1 MLNSPT
7 TIQRNNRHISALTT
21 KEKEIE
27 EVEEEEEEEEEVV
40 LAELVAC
47 MTNNEYRHIFITCS
61 VSDDQTRGALFFM
74 SGMNNNDDLP

>member
-1 MLNSPT
+1 
-7 TIQRNNRHISALTT
+7 LTT

-27 EVEEEEEEEEEVV
+27 EVEEEEEVV

-47 MTNNEYRHIFITCS
+47 MTNNEYRLIFITCS

-74 SGMNNNDDLP
+74 SGR

>member
-27 EVEEEEEEEEEVV
+27 EVEEEEEEEVV

>member
-27 EVEEEEEEEEEVV
+27 EVEEEEEVV

-47 MTNNEYRHIFITCS
+47 MTNNEYRLIFITCS

-74 SGMNNNDDLP
+74 SGR